1 MFDNIELV
9 HITTVAVKM
18 QQCFVCVCAELCHYQ
33 LHRSIYA
40 CTAMLLWQI
49 YVMGKSTVYVVH
61 VE

>member
-1 MFDNIELV
+1 
-9 HITTVAVKM
+9 M